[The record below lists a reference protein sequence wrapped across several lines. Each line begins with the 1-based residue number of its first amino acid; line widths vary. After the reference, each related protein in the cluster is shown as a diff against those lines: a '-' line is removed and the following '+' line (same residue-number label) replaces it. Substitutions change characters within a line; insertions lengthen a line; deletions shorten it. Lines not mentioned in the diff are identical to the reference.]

1 MVFVTGAT
9 GFLGSYVC
17 LYLLQ
22 KGYKIK
28 ASKRAN
34 SNIPEIL
41 KAYTHQ
47 IEWLEIDLLD
57 FFAVKDSLENCD
69 AIFHCAAKV
78 SFFESDKKELWKSN
92 VEITHNLI
100 NTFLELP
107 NIHFIHVSSIA
118 AVGEAKPGELI
129 DENCRWVHKK
139 TSSDYSITKFEA
151 EREVWRG
158 IHEGLKAVIVNPSV
172 ILGYDER
179 EQGTM
184 KLIQQ
189 IKKGLKFYTPGSTGF
204 VDVNDVAQ
212 CMILLFEQKI
222 VGQRFIINSENKS
235 YKEVLGFISHGL
247 GKKAPNITVN
257 KTIAMFMVKLI
268 HLFNPK
274 HPLNKFTTRAAY
286 NQSEYSNK
294 KIASIYHQTFV
305 PVEKSIENMLNKKI
319 S

>member
-17 LYLLQ
+17 LYLLK

-28 ASKRAN
+28 ASKRTN
-34 SNIPEIL
+34 SIIPEIL
-41 KAYTHQ
+41 KEYAHQ
-47 IEWLEIDLLD
+47 IEWQEIDLLD
-57 FFAVKDSLENCD
+57 FFAVKDTLENCE
-69 AIFHCAAKV
+69 AVFHCAAIV
-78 SFFESDKKELWKSN
+78 SFLESDKKELWRSN

-100 NTFLELP
+100 NACLELP

-158 IHEGLKAVIVNPSV
+158 VHEGLKAVIVNPSV

-179 EQGTM
+179 EQGSM
-184 KLIQQ
+184 KLIEQV
-189 IKKGLKFYTPGSTGF
+189 KKGLRFCTPGITGF

-212 CMILLFEQKI
+212 CMILLYEEKT
-222 VGQRFIINSENKS
+222 VGQRFILNSENKS
-235 YKEVLGFISHGL
+235 YKEVLGFISQGL
-247 GKKAPNITVN
+247 GKKTPNITV
-257 KTIAMFMVKLI
+257 KKPIAMFMVKLI

-274 HPLNKFTTRAAY
+274 YPLNKFTIRAAY
-286 NQSEYSNK
+286 NKSQYSNK
-294 KIASIYHQTFV
+294 KIASVYPKAFV